1 LRRVRRASC
10 IAGLAIC
17 AALAVPA
24 TAAAKATAQD
34 RAFARAYERYDA
46 AIHQAFADPAALAA
60 VKARQ
65 QAATSCLDAAS
76 ALGAS
81 KDVGAQ
87 LAGGI
92 VYDFYALQPVLSDV
106 VTPAHRYVH
115 ALRRLQL
122 RNRTLRAA
130 RTVEIREWGRLGHA
144 VADILG
150 DFCTPLRTWQAAG
163 FTEKGMPAEMDRTL
177 GVLDEAGNTG
187 PAGAKTLK
195 RAVVR
200 LRAAGMPKA
209 VRQSFVGSGPALG
222 DALLKGD
229 PVLASITG

>member
-1 LRRVRRASC
+1 VRRASC
-10 IAGLAIC
+10 IAGLVCC
-17 AALAVPA
+17 AALLAPA
-24 TAAAKATAQD
+24 TAAAKVTAQD

-46 AIHQAFADPAALAA
+46 AIHKAFADPAALAA

-65 QAATSCLDAAS
+65 QAATACLDAAS
-76 ALGAS
+76 SLGAT
-81 KDVGAQ
+81 KDVGSQ
-87 LAGGI
+87 LAGAI
-92 VYDFYALQPVLSDV
+92 VYDFYALQPLLAEI
-106 VTPAHRYVH
+106 VTPAHRYVR
-115 ALRRLQL
+115 ALRHLHL

-130 RTVEIREWGRLGHA
+130 RTVELKEWGRLGHA

-150 DFCTPLRTWQAAG
+150 DFCAPLRAWQAAG
-163 FTEKGMPAEMDRTL
+163 FTEKSMPAEMDRTL

-187 PAGAKTLK
+187 VAGAKTLR

-200 LRAAGMPKA
+200 LRAAGMPKT

-229 PVLASITG
+229 PVLAAMTGS